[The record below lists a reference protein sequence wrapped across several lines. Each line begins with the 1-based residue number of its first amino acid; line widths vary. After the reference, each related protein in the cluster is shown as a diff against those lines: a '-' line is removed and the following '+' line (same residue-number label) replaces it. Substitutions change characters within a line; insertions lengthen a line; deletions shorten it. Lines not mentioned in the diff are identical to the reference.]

1 MEYCGL
7 YVTFLRLYNKY
18 IKLRNIK
25 VQTNITRIIF
35 LPQKDVVTVL
45 LVESNYWPS
54 GNKWEDF
61 YCKQMTSWT
70 KMIITK
76 NVFFEHYFG
85 SLTTSYATTI
95 ISTIHAYIFF
105 KSNKKSIKN
114 RFIYLFLLF
123 AQKLWNIYIS
133 H

>member
-1 MEYCGL
+1 MTTL
-7 YVTFLRLYNKY
+7 VLYNKC

-25 VQTNITRIIF
+25 VQTNITRII
-35 LPQKDVVTVL
+35 LLLQKDVVTVL

-70 KMIITK
+70 KMIVTK

-95 ISTIHAYIFF
+95 ISTTHAYIFF
-105 KSNKKSIKN
+105 NSNKKSIEN
-114 RFIYLFLLF
+114 PFIYSFMLF
-123 AQKLWNIYIS
+123 AQNVWNIYIPQWICK
-133 H
+133 